1 MPSALAVLG
10 VCEDTGR
17 DRELGVGEPMALA
30 ASKNTEGQFARMQFD
45 QGFQTL
51 ITALRASD
59 IARELVSGSS
69 LAPHSVC
76 DFGALVSLA
85 VYRGRLRLC
94 IRESIS
100 IVMARRWALS
110 EALVESWL

>member
-10 VCEDTGR
+10 ISEDTGR

-30 ASKNTEGQFARMQFD
+30 ASKNTEGPFD

-51 ITALRASD
+51 FAALRQ
-59 IARELVSGSS
+59 ELVSGPS
-69 LAPHSVC
+69 LGCGTATCFDLSAQVILAIYRC
-76 DFGALVSLA
+76 RFAFVSEIVLVSSCA
-85 VYRGRLRLC
+85 K
-94 IRESIS
+94 
-100 IVMARRWALS
+100 RWTLS